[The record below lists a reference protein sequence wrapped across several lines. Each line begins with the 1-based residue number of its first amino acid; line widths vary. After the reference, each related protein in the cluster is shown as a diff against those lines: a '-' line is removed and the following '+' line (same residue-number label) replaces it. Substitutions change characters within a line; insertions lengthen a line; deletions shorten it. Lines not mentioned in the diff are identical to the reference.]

1 MKPQCVVRPQS
12 NDAVILAVKSIM
24 HHSCPFAIKSG
35 SHSLATGKNSIEN
48 GMVVDL
54 IYLDH
59 VRVSEDKTVAS
70 LGPGAR
76 WGDVYSKIEQYGLTV
91 TGGRV
96 SDVGVGGFVLGGK

>member
-1 MKPQCVVRPQS
+1 
-12 NDAVILAVKSIM
+12 
-24 HHSCPFAIKSG
+24 
-35 SHSLATGKNSIEN
+35 
-48 GMVVDL
+48 MVVDL